1 MRPPSP
7 SRFKLAATSAV
18 IGFVLGAMAM
28 AMLAWRF
35 SAFVADERRPGPAG
49 DGQRPIQARAAP
61 LAVPPPVSP
70 PPAPDPDAPPAFE
83 ATPVAELRARRLTM
97 PVEGATSD
105 ALRDSFSE
113 TRSGTHRH
121 EAIDILAPRHTRVVA
136 VDDGTV
142 AKLFRSDAGGITVYQ
157 FDATA
162 NYVYYYAH
170 LEGYAAGLAE
180 GARITRKQ
188 VLGYVGTSG
197 NAPKDTPHLHF
208 AIFRLTDR
216 KQWWEGMPIDP
227 YQVLKW

>member
-1 MRPPSP
+1 MRPPSS
-7 SRFKLAATSAV
+7 SRFELAATSAA

-28 AMLAWRF
+28 AMLVWRF
-35 SAFVADERRPGPAG
+35 SAFIADDRGPGPAG
-49 DGQRPIQARAAP
+49 DGQRPIETRAAP

-83 ATPVAELRARRLTM
+83 AAPVAELRARRLTM
-97 PVEGATSD
+97 PVEGATRD
-105 ALRDSFSE
+105 ALRDSFNE
-113 TRSGTHRH
+113 VRSGARRH

-162 NYVYYYAH
+162 RYVYYYAH

-180 GARITRKQ
+180 GAPITREQ

-227 YQVLKW
+227 YQVLK